1 MDELG
6 DLPLALQAK
15 LLHVLQDFQFS
26 RVGGHQLIEV
36 DTRVIAVTNRD
47 LEAAMARGEFRE
59 DLYYRLNVVEIKV
72 PPLRERRE
80 EIPALASRFLAR
92 FNSQYGR
99 QKQLLPKTL
108 AQLMEYPW
116 LGNVRELENV
126 IRRLV
131 VLGDGEQAIEAL
143 VTRGRNG
150 QNGHNG
156 HGSAQQPTA
165 VESGLREVGRRGAQ
179 EAERK
184 ALLEVLDYVS
194 WNRTEAA
201 RILKVS
207 YKTLLTK
214 ISQYSLTPPIRR

>member
-1 MDELG
+1 M
-6 DLPLALQAK
+6 
-15 LLHVLQDFQFS
+15 
-26 RVGGHQLIEV
+26 
-36 DTRVIAVTNRD
+36 
-47 LEAAMARGEFRE
+47 
-59 DLYYRLNVVEIKV
+59 
-72 PPLRERRE
+72 
-80 EIPALASRFLAR
+80 
-92 FNSQYGR
+92 
-99 QKQLLPKTL
+99 
-108 AQLMEYPW
+108 
-116 LGNVRELENV
+116 
-126 IRRLV
+126 
-131 VLGDGEQAIEAL
+131 
-143 VTRGRNG
+143 TRGRNG

-214 ISQYSLTPPIRR
+214 ISQYSLTPSLRR